1 MKRYAAL
8 CLILV
13 LSSCV
18 FPNRHDY
25 SRESVSRVDG
35 QTIAIEEY
43 QTHVRYIR
51 WLTAD
56 QIRAAYDSGYF
67 TTEQL
72 AQYAYQLND
81 AETMGGQVLDEM
93 EEDLVKQQ
101 AAAERGIVIT
111 DAMVQDQIDQ
121 YVEQFEGLAPSV
133 TPEVRAAA
141 TEAFFTRAME
151 GAGVGRE
158 VVQSVFYR
166 DAVHQA
172 LLDELNREV
181 STEELQVNARHI
193 LFAYNPDDP
202 AGSLGIQP
210 TEEQRAAALERANK
224 ALEMLQNGE
233 ETFADLART
242 LSDDPG
248 SGYNGGELGWASP
261 DRYVVEFAE
270 AVREAPLGEIV
281 GPIET
286 QYGYHLIQVSE
297 REVRPVSETD
307 LESRRSQAFQEW
319 FLEQKI
325 NSDIRRRPD
334 WVDFIPNEP
343 TYDELLGDI
352 LPLNGP
358 ADPPSAW

>member
-1 MKRYAAL
+1 MKRYTAL

-35 QTIAIEEY
+35 QTITIEDY
-43 QTHVRYIR
+43 QARVRYTR
-51 WLTAD
+51 WLMAD
-56 QIRAAYDSGYF
+56 QIRSAYDSGYF
-67 TTEQL
+67 TIDQL

-81 AETMGGQVLDEM
+81 AESMGAQVLDEM
-93 EEDLVKQQ
+93 EEEILMEQ

-111 DAMVQDQIDQ
+111 DADVQAQIDL
-121 YVEQFEGLAPSV
+121 YIEQFEGLDPSV

-141 TEAFFTRAME
+141 TEAFFTRAMD
-151 GAGVGRE
+151 GSGVGRE
-158 VVQSVFYR
+158 VVQAAFYQY
-166 DAVHQA
+166 AVQQA
-172 LLDELNREV
+172 LLEELDREIP
-181 STEELQVNARHI
+181 TEELQVNAQHI
-193 LFAYNPDDP
+193 LFAYMPDDP
-202 AGSLGIQP
+202 SGASGIQP
-210 TEEQRAAALERANK
+210 TDEQRAAALERANK

-233 ETFADLART
+233 ETFADLAMT
-242 LSDDPG
+242 LSDDVG

-270 AVREAPLGEIV
+270 AVRDAPLGEIV

-286 QYGYHLIQVSE
+286 QYGYHLIQVSA

-307 LESRRSQAFQEW
+307 LESRRQQAYVDW
-319 FLEQKI
+319 LLEQKI

-352 LPLNGP
+352 LPMNGP